1 MTSIQGLTMALALS
15 LAAPAMAQSALTPC
29 RVDGL
34 KNEALCGQLNRA
46 LDPARPQ
53 GTHVTVHYLVVPALA
68 RRKLPD
74 PVFLLAGGPGQSAI
88 TLAGQLMPLLG
99 RLGNRRDLVFVD
111 QRGTGRSAPLICDD
125 VRHQPLAQSLDG
137 AAQEIRMQQC
147 REALMKLPHGDLR
160 QYTTTIAMQ
169 DLDAVRERLGAEQIN
184 LVGASYGTRAALEY
198 LRQFPQ
204 HVRRVILDGVAPPDM
219 VLPASFSTDSQAA
232 LEQMFDACEAEAD
245 CRQRHPR
252 LRQDWT
258 ALLAGLPKTV
268 TLNHP
273 LTGQPER
280 LTLTRDAVLGAV
292 RGPLYVPGY
301 ASALPQA
308 IADARQGRFEGL
320 AGLSGLLGSG
330 RAARLSMGMHFS
342 VVCAEDVPRL
352 DRARDAGGKDFG
364 AQFAE
369 AYTRICK
376 DWPRGPVSAEF
387 YQVKPSPVPVLLLSG
402 GSDPATPPRHGERV
416 AKALGAKALHVIV
429 PNAGHGVM
437 GLGCAR
443 DLVFRFISAA
453 EDKDALALDAG
464 CVSRIPRPP
473 AFQPV
478 QIGSEARP

>member
-1 MTSIQGLTMALALS
+1 MALALS

-34 KNEALCGQLNRA
+34 KNEALCGRLNRA
-46 LDPARPQ
+46 LDPAQPQ
-53 GTHVTVHYLVVPALA
+53 GTQVTVHYLVVPALA

-88 TLAGQLMPLLG
+88 SLAGQLMPLLG

-111 QRGTGRSAPLICDD
+111 QRGTGRSAPLICDNE
-125 VRHQPLAQSLDG
+125 RHQPLAQSLDS
-137 AAQEIRMQQC
+137 AAQEARMQQC
-147 REALMKLPHGDLR
+147 REALMTLPHGDLR
-160 QYTTTIAMQ
+160 QYTTTIAML
-169 DLDAVRERLGAEQIN
+169 DLDAVRSRLGAEQIN
-184 LVGASYGTRAALEY
+184 LIGASYGTRAALEY
-198 LRQFPQ
+198 LRLFPQ
-204 HVRRVILDGVAPPDM
+204 HTRRVILDGVAPPDM

-252 LRQDWT
+252 LRQDWA
-258 ALLAGLPKTV
+258 ALLAGLPKAV

-292 RGPLYVPGY
+292 RGPLYVPSY

-320 AGLSGLLGSG
+320 VAMSGLLGSG
-330 RAARLSMGMHFS
+330 RAAKLAMGMHFS

-352 DRARDAGGKDFG
+352 AQASDAAGRDFG
-364 AQFAE
+364 TQFAE

-376 DWPRGPVSAEF
+376 DWPRGPVPAEF
-387 YQVKPSPVPVLLLSG
+387 YQVKPSTAPVLLLSG

-416 AKALGAKALHVIV
+416 AKAMGAKALHVIV

-437 GLGCAR
+437 GQGCAR
-443 DLVFRFISAA
+443 ELVFRFIAA
-453 EDKDALALDAG
+453 DEKDALALDAS
-464 CVSRIPRPP
+464 CVRKIPRPP
-473 AFQPV
+473 AFQPPDL
-478 QIGSEARP
+478 GPKASP